1 MLRLFDGRP
10 SHLGT
15 DKSNAWSA
23 RTYVVPS
30 RYSFGLSA
38 GERVAV
44 TKACPCT
51 VTDRLCMQHLE
62 NRSAGGLGERVPISM
77 SVIQSDRRS
86 VSLPGATGARYVK
99 TPLLAAAQARG
110 PAS

>member
-1 MLRLFDGRP
+1 MLRLFDGGP

-15 DKSNAWSA
+15 DKCSNAWSA
-23 RTYVVPS
+23 RTYVVPL

-62 NRSAGGLGERVPISM
+62 NSLEGADVAG
-77 SVIQSDRRS
+77 
-86 VSLPGATGARYVK
+86 RYV
-99 TPLLAAAQARG
+99 
-110 PAS
+110 